1 MFTVNREER
10 FLKLEEIPQLKKL
23 WVHELGMSL
32 VSFQQALEKILRFK
46 IRWIGDSDC
55 HWTTYM
61 KVLWKITCCSY
72 ETDGEVSAFV
82 LMGDTGRT
90 EKVPFVFSNRPFLAI
105 YDSEFT
111 IIVEY
116 VYLNITELIFWI
128 DNEKCDVTNLG
139 IDVFV
144 GDFL

>member
-1 MFTVNREER
+1 MPVT
-10 FLKLEEIPQLKKL
+10 
-23 WVHELGMSL
+23 
-32 VSFQQALEKILRFK
+32 
-46 IRWIGDSDC
+46 C
-55 HWTTYM
+55 M
-61 KVLWKITCCSY
+61 K
-72 ETDGEVSAFV
+72 
-82 LMGDTGRT
+82 
-90 EKVPFVFSNRPFLAI
+90 RPFLAI

>member
-1 MFTVNREER
+1 M
-10 FLKLEEIPQLKKL
+10 
-23 WVHELGMSL
+23 
-32 VSFQQALEKILRFK
+32 
-46 IRWIGDSDC
+46 
-55 HWTTYM
+55 
-61 KVLWKITCCSY
+61 
-72 ETDGEVSAFV
+72 
-82 LMGDTGRT
+82 
-90 EKVPFVFSNRPFLAI
+90 PFAYTNRPFLAI

-128 DNEKCDVTNLG
+128 DTDKFDVTDLG

>member
-1 MFTVNREER
+1 M
-10 FLKLEEIPQLKKL
+10 
-23 WVHELGMSL
+23 
-32 VSFQQALEKILRFK
+32 
-46 IRWIGDSDC
+46 IG
-55 HWTTYM
+55 
-61 KVLWKITCCSY
+61 
-72 ETDGEVSAFV
+72 G
-82 LMGDTGRT
+82 TGRT